1 MQSYKEL
8 CYTTCF
14 GKKKC
19 NGLTL
24 FKEYGRIVKTKAQK
38 LT

>member
-14 GKKKC
+14 RKKKC
-19 NGLTL
+19 IGLTL
-24 FKEYGRIVKTKAQK
+24 FKKREGIVKASAQK

>member
-14 GKKKC
+14 RKKKC
-19 NGLTL
+19 NELTL
-24 FKEYGRIVKTKAQK
+24 FKECGRIVKTKAQK